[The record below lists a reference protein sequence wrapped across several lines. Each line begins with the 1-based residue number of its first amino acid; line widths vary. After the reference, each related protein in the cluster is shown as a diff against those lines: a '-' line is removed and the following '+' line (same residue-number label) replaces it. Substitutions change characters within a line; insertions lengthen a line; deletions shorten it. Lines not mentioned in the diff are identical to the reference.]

1 MSLAAGALV
10 GLRRLKA
17 SDLKA
22 AARFP
27 FALSAVEPLSDP
39 ARARAVYDETGFWT
53 PDAGALAIE
62 ADGRLVGTIQFYR
75 AGPGIHGY
83 EISYQLQDPDDVG
96 KGYASEALRLFS
108 DLLFSERTACR
119 RLQLLVP
126 TWDDR
131 SARRTEDAG
140 YASEGVLRKAG
151 FGADGPED
159 CILYSRVRD

>member
-1 MSLAAGALV
+1 MSVARGAIVSLSRLTV
-10 GLRRLKA
+10 KDLRPA
-17 SDLKA
+17 T
-22 AARFP
+22 RFP
-27 FALSAVEPLSDP
+27 FALSAEEPMSDP
-39 ARARAVYDETGFWT
+39 VRAREVYDATGFWT

-62 ADGRLVGTIQFYR
+62 ADDRIVGTIQFYR
-75 AGPGIHGY
+75 AGPGIQGY
-83 EISYQLQDPDDVG
+83 EISYQLHDPEDAG
-96 KGYASEALRLFS
+96 KGYFTEALRLFS
-108 DLLFSERTACR
+108 QLLFAEKPNLK

-140 YASEGVLRKAG
+140 FASEGVLRKAG